1 MSGEY
6 DQFARDMRDRLN
18 AVSPTLCLAKWQ
30 QVSLHLPQ
38 GLTQSCYHPPTHKI
52 PVELLKTQP
61 SALHNTPQ
69 KKQERKMM
77 LEGKRPEGCSYCWK
91 VEDAPSDDVKGHL
104 SDRHYRSS
112 EWWNAPTFEEV
123 TNNTFDYDVTPR
135 YVEVNFN
142 QACNF
147 KCMYCSPHLSTS
159 WEDEVKKYGGY
170 KLEGNYIHNDIG

>member
-18 AVSPTLCLAKWQ
+18 AVSPSLCLAKWQ
-30 QVSLHLPQ
+30 QVSIHLPS

-52 PVELLKTQP
+52 PLELLKDKP
-61 SALHNTPQ
+61 SVLHNTPI
-69 KKQERKMM
+69 KIHERKQM

-91 VEDAPSDDVKGHL
+91 VEDAKSDDPKGHM

-123 TNNTFDYDVTPR
+123 TQNKFDYDVVPR

-147 KCMYCSPHLSTS
+147 KCMYCSPHLSSS
-159 WEDEVKKYGGY
+159 WEE
-170 KLEGNYIHNDIG
+170 